1 MKLTITNEAAKWY
14 IEEMGLV
21 PGDSIKFFGK
31 VYGPH
36 GGFSFAIAKEE
47 PTNPLMLIK
56 EEGVNFYVEQFDEW
70 FFNDKEVNIKMRA
83 DGYEPEYE
91 VIVK

>member
-47 PTNPLMLIK
+47 PTNPLMLIT

-83 DGYEPEYE
+83 DGYEP
-91 VIVK
+91 